1 MSKGGGKITAL
12 WAISVTNHMFHPC
25 RCWRALQVAPHHG
38 GLDLVQLP
46 GGEGHGV
53 PLLQKGELC
62 PGDFSPQ
69 KDGMQRWNHVYV
81 SVTPSLGELPKEELF
96 SSWSYKYNG
105 VFIQVS
111 LVHKHG
117 IMVEGTGSSSFI
129 QRWSFVCVVL
139 LFFFLTLNFN
149 TCYVGSPRKICTFPW
164 NINVLKNL
172 WLSGLQISFFEKN
185 CHCLLQCHVM

>member
-1 MSKGGGKITAL
+1 MLLHEDWNYGSNNMSKRGGKITAL
-12 WAISVTNHMFHPC
+12 WAISVTNCMFHPC
-25 RCWRALQVAPHHG
+25 RCWRALQVAPHYG

-81 SVTPSLGELPKEELF
+81 SVTPSLGELPKEEPF

-129 QRWSFVCVVL
+129 QRWSFCVCGVA
-139 LFFFLTLNFN
+139 FFFFFN
-149 TCYVGSPRKICTFPW
+149 PQFQHMLRRKPQ
-164 NINVLKNL
+164 KNL
-172 WLSGLQISFFEKN
+172 HFPLK
-185 CHCLLQCHVM
+185 HQCA